1 MIVTSDRF
9 YFYAA
14 RPQQSPTKSFRLEL
28 NLINVKRSFLS
39 SKLLDDERYIWICKY
54 YMARMESR
62 KLDRF
67 LFS

>member
-14 RPQQSPTKSFRLEL
+14 RPQQSPTKSFRLD
-28 NLINVKRSFLS
+28 LINVKRSFLS